1 MDEYIFQ
8 TCFLAFATEEADI
21 LLGKN
26 EPQSRKKGSFRQAK
40 AMVTIMNNERIY
52 PPAPVLNSQQR
63 AKLRSLAS
71 TMSSVTQIGKGGV
84 GEAMVK
90 SISDALEARELI
102 KISVLENSAETAR
115 GAGEEIAKLTGSE
128 VVAVI
133 GRKIILYKVS
143 SKPENRKISATL

>member
-1 MDEYIFQ
+1 M
-8 TCFLAFATEEADI
+8 
-21 LLGKN
+21 
-26 EPQSRKKGSFRQAK
+26 
-40 AMVTIMNNERIY
+40 
-52 PPAPVLNSQQR
+52 LNSKQR
-63 AKLRSLAS
+63 AALKSIAS
-71 TMSSVTQIGKGGV
+71 QTDAIFQIGKGGV

-143 SKPENRKISATL
+143 SKPETRKISATL

>member
-1 MDEYIFQ
+1 M
-8 TCFLAFATEEADI
+8 
-21 LLGKN
+21 
-26 EPQSRKKGSFRQAK
+26 
-40 AMVTIMNNERIY
+40 
-52 PPAPVLNSQQR
+52 LNSKQR
-63 AKLRSLAS
+63 AALKSIAS
-71 TMSSVTQIGKGGV
+71 QTDAIFQIGKGGV

>member
-1 MDEYIFQ
+1 M
-8 TCFLAFATEEADI
+8 
-21 LLGKN
+21 
-26 EPQSRKKGSFRQAK
+26 
-40 AMVTIMNNERIY
+40 
-52 PPAPVLNSQQR
+52 LNSKQR
-63 AKLRSLAS
+63 AALKSIAS
-71 TMSSVTQIGKGGV
+71 QTDAIFQIGKGGV

-102 KISVLENSAETAR
+102 KISVLENSSETAR
-115 GAGEEIAKLTGSE
+115 GAGEEIAELTGSE

>member
-1 MDEYIFQ
+1 M
-8 TCFLAFATEEADI
+8 
-21 LLGKN
+21 
-26 EPQSRKKGSFRQAK
+26 
-40 AMVTIMNNERIY
+40 
-52 PPAPVLNSQQR
+52 LNSKQR
-63 AKLRSLAS
+63 AALKSIAS
-71 TMSSVTQIGKGGV
+71 QTDAIFQIGKGGV

-143 SKPENRKISATL
+143 SKHENRKISATL